1 VAEARVLSTIDPAP
15 LGRDIEDPTVR
26 LTIQQASALVQVP
39 APTIRSWERR
49 YGVPRA
55 DRSQGG
61 HRRYTLEQVRVLR
74 RMRDAIAQGQSA
86 AQAAKKVLTVELSS
100 HQPLIEQ
107 FVAAAHRLDPHGMTR
122 VLDSARTS
130 SGLDRTL
137 DEVLFPSLQRIGR
150 SWAIGQCDVSHEH
163 LATETTS
170 AWLSQVSAEPSSRSA
185 PVGPVILACGPRDH
199 HTLGLESLAALLRE
213 RGCDCRPLGAR
224 VPALALVTAIEETHP
239 AAIVLVS
246 HVSVAR
252 RSAVDAMRSLPP
264 GHAPLFYAG
273 NAFRSRQARVGVPG
287 TYLGESVSAAADV
300 IMSATTEP
308 AAGAPAARS

>member
-1 VAEARVLSTIDPAP
+1 MSTSDPA
-15 LGRDIEDPTVR
+15 LVGRETEDPTIR

-49 YGVPRA
+49 YGVPQA

-61 HRRYTLEQVRVLR
+61 HRRYTWEQVRVLR

-86 AQAAKKVLTVELSS
+86 AQAAKKVLVVELSS
-100 HQPLIEQ
+100 HEPLIEE
-107 FVAAAHRLDPHGMTR
+107 FVAAAHRLDPNGMTQ
-122 VLDSARTS
+122 VLDSARAA
-130 SGLDRTL
+130 SGLGRTL

-150 SWAIGQCDVSHEH
+150 SWAIGHCDVSHEH

-170 AWLSQVSAEPSSRSA
+170 AWLSQVTADLGSMPTPAR
-185 PVGPVILACGPRDH
+185 PVVLACGPRDH
-199 HTLGLESLAALLRE
+199 HTLGLESLGALLRE
-213 RGCDCRPLGAR
+213 HGCDCRPLGAR
-224 VPALALVTAIEETHP
+224 VPALALVTAVEETDP
-239 AAIVLVS
+239 GAIVLVS

-273 NAFRSRQARVGVPG
+273 NAFRSRQARLGVPG
-287 TYLGESVSAAADV
+287 TYLGESVSAAADL
-300 IMSATTEP
+300 ILSSTATP
-308 AAGAPAARS
+308 APDAPPTSV